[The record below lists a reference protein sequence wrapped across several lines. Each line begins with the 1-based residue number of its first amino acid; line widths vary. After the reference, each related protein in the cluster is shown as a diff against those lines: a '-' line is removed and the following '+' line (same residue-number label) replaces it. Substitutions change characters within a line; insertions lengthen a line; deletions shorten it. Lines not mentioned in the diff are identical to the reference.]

1 MMMIKK
7 RDLSVRQWVAEADEP
22 ALLDLF
28 LLEKA
33 GYEICYEAASRPSW
47 LGIRLRE
54 LARIAQRV
62 IALAEAP

>member
-1 MMMIKK
+1 MKK
-7 RDLSVRQWVAEADEP
+7 RDMSVRRWVAEADEP
-22 ALLDLF
+22 APRDLF

-33 GYEICYEAASRPSW
+33 DYEICYEAASRPSW
-47 LGIRLRE
+47 LGIPVRG

>member
-1 MMMIKK
+1 MIKK
-7 RDLSVRQWVAEADEP
+7 RDLPVRQWVAETDEP

-47 LGIRLRE
+47 LGIPVHRLA
-54 LARIAQRV
+54 L

>member
-1 MMMIKK
+1 MKK
-7 RDLSVRQWVAEADEP
+7 RDMSVRRWVTEADEP
-22 ALLDLF
+22 ALRDLF

-33 GYEICYEAASRPSW
+33 DYEICYEAASRPCW
-47 LGIRLRE
+47 LGIPVRG

>member
-1 MMMIKK
+1 MKK
-7 RDLSVRQWVAEADEP
+7 RDMSVRRWVAEADEP
-22 ALLDLF
+22 ALRDLS

-33 GYEICYEAASRPSW
+33 DYEICYEAASRPSL
-47 LGIRLRE
+47 LGIPVRA